1 MLFKIEENEKEK
13 HYYNKGVTNESYVPW
28 RRLRHLRI
36 TFPST
41 GLYGAKIG
49 RLQPSICPGP
59 FSVCHLAD
67 AAVGPPIHPAALHFN
82 QHHIKFNTCFEI
94 RTRSK
99 VLPEGGG

>member
-13 HYYNKGVTNESYVPW
+13 HYYSKGVTNESYVPLH
-28 RRLRHLRI
+28 RPKHLRI
-36 TFPST
+36 AFSST
-41 GLYGAKIG
+41 GLCGAKIG

-67 AAVGPPIHPAALHFN
+67 AAVGPPSHPAALRFN

-94 RTRSK
+94 CTRSE